1 MRCMQA
7 DERAM
12 AAIYDRYHRG
22 LLSFCRHMLGSREE
36 AEEAVGE
43 TFRLAQ
49 RALAD
54 SEEPVALRPWL
65 YAIARNRC
73 IAILRAGGA
82 PRHDDAL
89 HDLGRLPVD
98 ERAALLLAE
107 GGDLPPDEIAQ
118 VLGVP
123 GEQAE
128 ALVVRARD
136 SLIAPRRPLTDACSA
151 VRVELARPGTGQM
164 SRAQLRRHLRDCPRC
179 RGYRESVRRQHT
191 ALAAPVAAS
200 AALREAAVGTAPR
213 ERRRPPVAKLAIGAL
228 VVVIA
233 VLGIIAGVNAL
244 SQGASTPV
252 TKPATADA
260 AQAPARKPTPAAAPA
275 DPRPAQ
281 HRRRHRHHHRTK
293 PATTAASAPAPQPAP
308 APAPRVV
315 KPRPAKENG
324 RKHGGATGPTQN
336 RPAQIPNAP
345 QAPKAPKAPKTPKAP
360 TAPQGQSPATPQ
372 APPSAAG
379 GTAAPPP
386 ESDHRGGG
394 GNGND

>member
-12 AAIYDRYHRG
+12 AAIYDRYHQG
-22 LLSFCRHMLGSREE
+22 LMSFCRHMLGSRDA

-43 TFRLAQ
+43 TFRLGQ

-73 IAILRAGGA
+73 IAILRAGAA
-82 PRHDDAL
+82 PRHDDSL

-107 GGDLPPDEIAQ
+107 DGDLPPDEIAQ

-164 SRAQLRRHLRDCPRC
+164 SRGQLRRHLRDCPRC

-200 AALREAAVGTAPR
+200 AGLREAAVGTAPR
-213 ERRRPPVAKLAIGAL
+213 ERRRPPVATKLAIGAL

-244 SQGASTPV
+244 SQGPSTPV

-260 AQAPARKPTPAAAPA
+260 AQTPARKPTPAATPA

-281 HRRRHRHHHRTK
+281 HRRHHRRHHHHTK
-293 PATTAASAPAPQPAP
+293 PADTAAAAPVPAPQPAP
-308 APAPRVV
+308 APPPRAV
-315 KPRPAKENG
+315 KPKPAKEKAH
-324 RKHGGATGPTQN
+324 KHGGPTGPTQN
-336 RPAQIPNAP
+336 QPVRI
-345 QAPKAPKAPKTPKAP
+345 PKAPKTPKAP
-360 TAPQGQSPATPQ
+360 KAPQGQTPATPQ

-386 ESDHRGGG
+386 ESDHHGGG
-394 GNGND
+394 RNAND

>member
-1 MRCMQA
+1 MQA
-7 DERAM
+7 DDRAM
-12 AAIYDRYHRG
+12 ADIYDRYHRG
-22 LLSFCRHMLGSREE
+22 LLSFCRHMLGSRED
-36 AEEAVGE
+36 AEEAVGG

-49 RALAD
+49 RALAE

-73 IAILRAGGA
+73 IAILRAGA
-82 PRHDDAL
+82 TPRHEDAL

-107 GGDLPPDEIAQ
+107 DGDLPPDEIAQ

-252 TKPATADA
+252 TKPPIADA
-260 AQAPARKPTPAAAPA
+260 AQAPARKPTPATAPA

-281 HRRRHRHHHRTK
+281 HRRRHRRHHHRTK
-293 PATTAASAPAPQPAP
+293 PAATAAEAPAPAPQPAP

-315 KPRPAKENG
+315 KPRPAKEKG
-324 RKHGGATGPTQN
+324 QKHGGATGPTQN
-336 RPAQIPNAP
+336 RPVQIPKAP
-345 QAPKAPKAPKTPKAP
+345 KPPKAPKAPKAP
-360 TAPQGQSPATPQ
+360 QGQSPAPPQ

-379 GTAAPPP
+379 GTAAPPT

-394 GNGND
+394 NGND

>member
-1 MRCMQA
+1 MQA

-12 AAIYDRYHRG
+12 ADIYDRYHRG
-22 LLSFCRHMLGSREE
+22 LLSFCRHMLGSRED
-36 AEEAVGE
+36 AEEAVGG

-73 IAILRAGGA
+73 IAILRAGAA

-107 GGDLPPDEIAQ
+107 DGDLPPDEIAQ

-228 VVVIA
+228 VAVIA

-260 AQAPARKPTPAAAPA
+260 AQAPARKPTPATAPA

-281 HRRRHRHHHRTK
+281 HRRRHRRHHHRTK
-293 PATTAASAPAPQPAP
+293 PAATAAAAPAPAPQPAP

-315 KPRPAKENG
+315 KPRPAKEKAH
-324 RKHGGATGPTQN
+324 KHGGATGPTQN
-336 RPAQIPNAP
+336 RPVQIPK
-345 QAPKAPKAPKTPKAP
+345 APKAPKAPRAPKAP
-360 TAPQGQSPATPQ
+360 KAPQGQSPATPQ

-379 GTAAPPP
+379 GTAAPPAEP
-386 ESDHRGGG
+386 DHRGG

>member
-22 LLSFCRHMLGSREE
+22 LLAFCRHMLGSREE
-36 AEEAVGE
+36 AEESVRE

-54 SEEPVALRPWL
+54 SDEPVDLRPWL

-73 IAILRAGGA
+73 ISILRTGA
-82 PRHDDAL
+82 TPRHDDSL

-107 GGDLPPDEIAQ
+107 DGDLPPDEIAQ

-123 GEQAE
+123 GERAE

-151 VRVELARPGTGQM
+151 VRVELARPGTGSM
-164 SRAQLRRHLRDCPRC
+164 PRSQLRRHLRDCPRC

-200 AALREAAVGTAPR
+200 AALRESAVGTAPR

-260 AQAPARKPTPAAAPA
+260 AQAPARKPVPAAAPA
-275 DPRPAQ
+275 NPRPVQ
-281 HRRRHRHHHRTK
+281 HPRRHRRHHHRTK
-293 PATTAASAPAPQPAP
+293 PAKIAVAAPAPQPQPAP
-308 APAPRVV
+308 APPPPVV
-315 KPRPAKENG
+315 KPKPAKEKG
-324 RKHGGATGPTQN
+324 HKHGGATGPNERQ
-336 RPAQIPNAP
+336 PAQR
-345 QAPKAPKAPKTPKAP
+345 PKAPKAP
-360 TAPQGQSPATPQ
+360 QGQRPPTPA
-372 APPSAAG
+372 APPNAAG

-386 ESDHRGGG
+386 ESDHHGGG
-394 GNGND
+394 GGSD